1 MTNNKSTLQEI
12 FYTAVQKEKNNKI
25 PLEYV
30 VIGKSGPVHAPV
42 FEVDVVFEGRTIGH
56 GKGKSKKIAE
66 QDAARSAF
74 LKQKNQQKDN

>member
-1 MTNNKSTLQEI
+1 MSLLGK
-12 FYTAVQKEKNNKI
+12 
-25 PLEYV
+25 V
-30 VIGKSGPVHAPV
+30 VRCMHL
-42 FEVDVVFEGRTIGH
+42 FEVDVVFEGHPIGH